1 MGAMAQLDA
10 WPWSMAVLKQRC
22 VVVGCVD
29 GSLAC
34 YQLMLNTIHALHKG
48 WAEIRG
54 ILIYASIFVEDRYA
68 FRENQTDVVVQ
79 QLQRQKSTRIRCND
93 LVRKVAIFNNRLAI
107 QLTDRVLVYRQAS
120 GEKEGEPLDYKLMDR
135 INQNFECSLLVITS
149 QHLILCQDR
158 RLTCYDLKGIKQR
171 EWVMESLIR

>member
-1 MGAMAQLDA
+1 MD
-10 WPWSMAVLKQRC
+10 
-22 VVVGCVD
+22 
-29 GSLAC
+29 
-34 YQLMLNTIHALHKG
+34 IF
-48 WAEIRG
+48 I
-54 ILIYASIFVEDRYA
+54 ILDRYA

-93 LVRKVAIFNNRLAI
+93 LVRKVAIFNNRMAI
-107 QLTDRVLVYRQAS
+107 QLTDRVLIYRQAS
-120 GEKEGEPLDYKLMDR
+120 GDKEGEPLEYKLMDR